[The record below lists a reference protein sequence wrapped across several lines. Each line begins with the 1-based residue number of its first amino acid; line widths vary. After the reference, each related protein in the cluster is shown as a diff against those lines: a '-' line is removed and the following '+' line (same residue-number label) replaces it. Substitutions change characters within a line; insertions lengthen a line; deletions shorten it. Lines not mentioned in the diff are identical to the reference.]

1 MKILILILITALLFG
16 QKVYSS
22 TSNQLE
28 LSSLQKGIFIVK
40 FENYKSIKI
49 IN

>member
-1 MKILILILITALLFG
+1 MKTLILILVTALSFG
-16 QKVYSS
+16 QKVYSNA
-22 TSNQLE
+22 SNQLD
-28 LSSLQKGIFIVK
+28 LSNLQKGIFIVK